1 MSRIAAPAT
10 PGRSSESA
18 TATSRAT
25 DAWNASGGT
34 AAISVITTSATSSE
48 YSAGSRIRASAIW
61 KTALR
66 AFATTTATPTKRPG
80 PSRPREGRSTG
91 RTVSTLSLYSRL
103 R

>member
-48 YSAGSRIRASAIW
+48 YSAGTRIRASAIW
-61 KTALR
+61 KTALS

-80 PSRPREGRSTG
+80 PSRPGRSADG
-91 RTVSTLSLYSRL
+91 RRSLHSKPL
-103 R
+103 LEV